1 MTDIITN
8 QMESVKLR
16 CILNLLFSSPTLLT
30 FEVTMPAQK
39 TGRLDSRFPQKTI
52 GNRQR

>member
-1 MTDIITN
+1 MTDTITN

-16 CILNLLFSSPTLLT
+16 CILDLLLLSPTLLT
-30 FEVTMPAQK
+30 FEVTMPHQK
-39 TGRLDSRFPQKTI
+39 TGRLDSSFLQKTI